1 MSSQLYI
8 KASCIEYWDR
18 MGTARSTNMAVTCLK
33 PSEYRGDQNTAVAGR
48 IVILKHQEI
57 QSRKGTQ
64 AAAAPR
70 GGRKGKGGKA
80 AKGLPETRT
89 LRKLEAH
96 IAATQSLSEVLYVE
110 AWGENGDKL
119 AQKCQ
124 VGDVVS
130 IQGAAVVSAPAQY
143 STSRLH
149 YHLNLKR
156 PLGLQVIVQKLD
168 ESPWQGIPA
177 VHPLVPLSALD
188 RVRDRQQICVS
199 VTIVENPGSVERQ
212 TKEGA
217 AMVCNPIVQQGATR
231 VRCSFWHEQAEE
243 LAAQTA
249 GTSLMLYQVLITKR
263 KDERS
268 WEIGSWRGTSLVPC
282 SAEMATALSLGCMMF
297 PLAIPFLLPFA
308 QHTLAA
314 GRQS

>member
-48 IVILKHQEI
+48 IMILKHQEI

-64 AAAAPR
+64 AAAAPS

-130 IQGAAVVSAPAQY
+130 IQGAAVVSAPAQADD
-143 STSRLH
+143 TA
-149 YHLNLKR
+149 
-156 PLGLQVIVQKLD
+156 
-168 ESPWQGIPA
+168 GI
-177 VHPLVPLSALD
+177 
-188 RVRDRQQICVS
+188 
-199 VTIVENPGSVERQ
+199 ERQ
-212 TKEGA
+212 KKPLWSGT
-217 AMVCNPIVQQGATR
+217 C
-231 VRCSFWHEQAEE
+231 
-243 LAAQTA
+243 LARRLGMFAC
-249 GTSLMLYQVLITKR
+249 R
-263 KDERS
+263 RFCERTYAV
-268 WEIGSWRGTSLVPC
+268 G
-282 SAEMATALSLGCMMF
+282 
-297 PLAIPFLLPFA
+297 
-308 QHTLAA
+308 
-314 GRQS
+314 

>member
-1 MSSQLYI
+1 
-8 KASCIEYWDR
+8 
-18 MGTARSTNMAVTCLK
+18 MAVTCLK

-64 AAAAPR
+64 AAAAPS

-130 IQGAAVVSAPAQY
+130 IQGAAVVSAPAQADD
-143 STSRLH
+143 TA
-149 YHLNLKR
+149 
-156 PLGLQVIVQKLD
+156 
-168 ESPWQGIPA
+168 GI
-177 VHPLVPLSALD
+177 
-188 RVRDRQQICVS
+188 
-199 VTIVENPGSVERQ
+199 ERQ
-212 TKEGA
+212 KKPLWSGT
-217 AMVCNPIVQQGATR
+217 C
-231 VRCSFWHEQAEE
+231 
-243 LAAQTA
+243 LA
-249 GTSLMLYQVLITKR
+249 R
-263 KDERS
+263 
-268 WEIGSWRGTSLVPC
+268 
-282 SAEMATALSLGCMMF
+282 
-297 PLAIPFLLPFA
+297 
-308 QHTLAA
+308 
-314 GRQS
+314 